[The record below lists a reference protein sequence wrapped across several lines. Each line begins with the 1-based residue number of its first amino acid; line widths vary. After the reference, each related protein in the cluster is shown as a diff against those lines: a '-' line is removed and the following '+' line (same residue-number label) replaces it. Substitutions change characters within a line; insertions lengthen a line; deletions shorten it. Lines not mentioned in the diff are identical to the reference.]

1 MWIDV
6 GKHDNIFSYNS
17 TRVNQR
23 RIEELY
29 VESKSNYWYWD
40 SRENRYTYDAK
51 RLKSVSIKDR
61 EIFITIGILVNHLVS
76 AVNAVR
82 LARKYNKNLAQSTF
96 NYRFV
101 FDTQKPNNNYLGLLL
116 TKSF

>member
-1 MWIDV
+1 M
-6 GKHDNIFSYNS
+6 S
-17 TRVNQR
+17 RVNQR

-29 VESKSNYWYWD
+29 DENDANYWQWD
-40 SRENRYTYDAK
+40 SQDNRFTYDFK
-51 RLKSVSIKDR
+51 RLKSIGIKDR

-82 LARKYNKNLAQSTF
+82 LARRHNKNLAQSSF

-101 FDTQKPNNNYLGLLL
+101 VNTQEPQNKYFGLAFSQ
-116 TKSF
+116 SF